1 MLYKEEFVAVG
12 KLRKSHGYAGHARID
27 LIEEYHDD
35 FMNSQFLFMEVDG
48 YKVPFQIVEK
58 IENKNLIVKLKYL
71 DDPKDVLPYHQANIL
86 LLEKNLKYKIAEAPS
101 SVNPLVGMS
110 IVDKV
115 LGSIGVIER
124 VEEYPQQI
132 MAFMLYKDAEIMI
145 PMHENFIED
154 VNQETG
160 IISMTLPEGLL
171 EL

>member
-27 LIEEYHDD
+27 LIEEYYDD
-35 FMNSQFLFMEVDG
+35 FINSEFLFMEVDG

-58 IENKNLIVKLKYL
+58 IENKNLIVKLKHL
-71 DDPKDVLPYHQANIL
+71 DDPKDVLPYHQADIL
-86 LLEKNLKYKIAEAPS
+86 LLEKDLKFKASEAPS
-101 SVNPLVGMS
+101 NVNPLVGMT
-110 IVDKV
+110 IVDKI
-115 LGSIGVIER
+115 LGSIGSIER

-132 MAFMLYKDAEIMI
+132 MAFINYNNAEIMI

-154 VNQETG
+154 LNQETG

-171 EL
+171 DL